1 MPKDL
6 TIRELGRP
14 QISKESQIGL
24 QKITRKFVAQGNRVA
39 VAELNQATNPL
50 FLAVG
55 TPDDEYTDHVLVNQ
69 QVTSVSGDV
78 DRAYLTSEY
87 VQLRD
92 TFFAESSN
100 QSSDLKRISRKY
112 AVLRSDD
119 ATFGYGT
126 TQWAKHPNNPT
137 SGYSSDLT
145 PGDYMPNW
153 ISAPS
158 RITYS
163 YAEGNGGF
171 SNSNLKVV
179 TGVDTN
185 GFPIFGNTLS
195 EVQNQ
200 VGAGDMGLW
209 LPGRISVNQSMPGI
223 DIWDVEWVTHNTPYW
238 TVGTARGASSK
249 SVPLTVVDFDENGL
263 ILDDYG
269 SSGGSSTSLT
279 VARTNVFFYVGKDVP
294 QKFINIGG
302 GTDSSFVPNTVNVDI
317 VISTRDRKTITEKQL
332 IKNAVFRVTGTGSSS
347 GLTFPTVSK
356 NPATGQNVTTVGE
369 RNGARRIIFNYQ
381 GTGNPFDFVQY
392 KGDFVRRIG
401 GSISWT
407 RSHLVTGSSSSSTP
421 TDLYATNTKIT
432 PLFTFGDE
440 KIWKIEV
447 TYIG

>member
-39 VAELNQATNPL
+39 VAQLNQATNPL

-78 DRAYLTSEY
+78 DRAYLTREY

-145 PGDYMPNW
+145 PGDYMPDW

-158 RITYS
+158 SITYS
-163 YAEGNGGF
+163 YAQGDGGF
-171 SNSNLKVV
+171 SNSNLQVV

-185 GFPIFGNTLS
+185 GDPIYGKTLS
-195 EVQNQ
+195 EVQNG
-200 VGAGDMGLW
+200 VGVSKMGLW

-223 DIWDVEWVTHNTPYW
+223 DIWDVEWITHNTPYW

-249 SVPLTVVDFDENGL
+249 SVPLTVVDFDHNGL
-263 ILDDYG
+263 ILDDFG

-279 VARTNVFFYVGKDVP
+279 VARTNVFFYVDSDVP
-294 QKFINIGG
+294 KDFINIGG
-302 GTDSSFVPNTVNVDI
+302 GSDSSFVPNTVNVDI
-317 VISTRDRKTITEKQL
+317 TILTRDRRRIGIQKTL
-332 IKNAVFRVTGTGSSS
+332 KNAVFKVTGTGSSTGIS
-347 GLTFPTVSK
+347 FPSQPGASMPL
-356 NPATGQNVTTVGE
+356 NNNVVLE
-369 RNGARRIIFNYQ
+369 RTKRRIVL
-381 GTGNPFDFVQY
+381 GKVVDPSDPFSMMVFQNEY
-392 KGDFVRRIG
+392 IHSIG

-432 PLFTFGDE
+432 PLFTFGDQ